1 MEFLKEILGE
11 ELYAQVEAK
20 LQGHEKDVKIANLA
34 SGDYVSKSKYDADL
48 QAKETRIQEL
58 TDSVKN
64 FEGVDVAKL
73 QKDVQDWET
82 KYNQDMEQEKIT
94 SAIKLAIAKSGALSE
109 RALMGM
115 LDVDKIKFDK
125 DGNLTGLDD
134 QMETLKKEDS
144 FLFKQAT
151 PEPDNK
157 QGSDV
162 ILDGAHKGNAQDN
175 APRTLAEAIAE
186 HYNK

>member
-1 MEFLKEILGE
+1 
-11 ELYAQVEAK
+11 
-20 LQGHEKDVKIANLA
+20 
-34 SGDYVSKSKYDADL
+34 
-48 QAKETRIQEL
+48 
-58 TDSVKN
+58 
-64 FEGVDVAKL
+64 
-73 QKDVQDWET
+73 
-82 KYNQDMEQEKIT
+82 
-94 SAIKLAIAKSGALSE
+94 
-109 RALMGM
+109 M

-151 PEPDNK
+151 PEPDNT